1 MALLLCI
8 ESSAEVCSVALARNG
23 ETLVLKESALE
34 RDHAK
39 LLAPFIASA
48 LGEAGIAPQQ
58 LDAVA
63 VSKGPGSYTSLRI
76 GTSVAKGLCY
86 GAGKP
91 LVAVGSLHALAALAV
106 TKPELHPNDVLRP
119 LLDARRM
126 EVYTALF
133 DAKGAQLAEVTAQ
146 VVDENSFAEELKEG
160 RVVFFGSGIDK
171 CRQVVRSANAVFVE
185 VQASASS
192 MVKLAEQL
200 FAEKHFEDVAYFEP
214 FYLKNFVAIKST
226 KKLL

>member
-23 ETLVLKESALE
+23 EVLVLKESAHE

-39 LLAPFIASA
+39 LLAPFVAA
-48 LGEAGIAPQQ
+48 VLGEAGIAPQQ

-76 GTSVAKGLCY
+76 GASVAKGLCY
-86 GAGKP
+86 GAGRP
-91 LVAVGSLHALAALAV
+91 LVAVGSLHALAALAA
-106 TKPELHPNDVLRP
+106 TKPELRPSDLLRP

-133 DAKGAQLAEVTAQ
+133 DARGAQLAEVTAQ
-146 VVDENSFAEELKEG
+146 VVDESSFAGELQER
-160 RVVFFGSGIDK
+160 RVVFFGSGADK
-171 CRQVVRSANAVFVE
+171 CRQVVHSANAVFVA
-185 VQASASS
+185 VQASASG

-200 FAEKHFEDVAYFEP
+200 FAEKQFEDIAYFEP
-214 FYLKNFVAIKST
+214 FYLKDFVAIKST

>member
-8 ESSAEVCSVALARNG
+8 ESSAEVCSVALAHDG
-23 ETLVLKESALE
+23 KTLALKESVLE

-39 LLAPFIASA
+39 LLAPFIGDV
-48 LGEAGIAPQQ
+48 LGKAGVTPSQ

-76 GTSVAKGLCY
+76 GASTAKGLCY

-91 LVAVGSLHALAALAV
+91 LIAVGSLHALTAV
-106 TKPELHPNDVLRP
+106 AMAKIKPLSGDMLCPM
-119 LLDARRM
+119 LDARRM
-126 EVYTALF
+126 EVYTAMF
-133 DAKGAQLAEVTAQ
+133 DANGVQQTEVTAQ
-146 VVDENSFAEELKEG
+146 ILTENSFAEELNE
-160 RVVFFGSGIDK
+160 RRIVFFGSGASK
-171 CRQVVRSANAVFVE
+171 CRLVVQSPNAVFVD
-185 VQASASS
+185 VQASASG

-200 FAEKHFEDVAYFEP
+200 FAEKRFEDVAYFEP

-226 KKLL
+226 KKLF

>member
-23 ETLVLKESALE
+23 EVVALRESAVE

-39 LLAPFIASA
+39 LLAPFISGV
-48 LGEAGIAPQQ
+48 LGEAGVAPSQ

-76 GTSVAKGLCY
+76 GVSTAKGLCY

-91 LVAVGSLHALAALAV
+91 LIAVGSLHALTALAPAKAALL
-106 TKPELHPNDVLRP
+106 PSDLLCPM
-119 LLDARRM
+119 LDARRM
-126 EVYTALF
+126 EVYTAMF
-133 DAKGAQLAEVTAQ
+133 DANGVQQTEVTAQ
-146 VVDENSFAEELKEG
+146 VVSESSFAEEL
-160 RVVFFGSGIDK
+160 RARRIVFFGSGAGK
-171 CRQVVRSANAVFVE
+171 LRQVAQSPNAVFIE
-185 VQASASS
+185 VQASASG
-192 MVKLAEQL
+192 MAQLAEQH
-200 FAEKHFEDVAYFEP
+200 FTQKCFEDVAYFEP
-214 FYLKNFVAIKST
+214 FYLKDFVAIKST

>member
-23 ETLVLKESALE
+23 EALVLKESAAE

-39 LLAPFIASA
+39 LLAPFVAAA
-48 LGEAGIAPQQ
+48 LGEAGVAPQQ

-86 GAGKP
+86 GTGRP
-91 LVAVGSLHALAALAV
+91 LVAVGSLHALAALAAA
-106 TKPELHPNDVLRP
+106 KPELRPDDLLRP

-133 DAKGAQLAEVTAQ
+133 DAHGAQLAEVTAQ
-146 VVDENSFAEELKEG
+146 VVDENGFAGELKER
-160 RVVFFGSGIDK
+160 RVVFFGSGADK
-171 CRQVVRSANAVFVE
+171 CRPVVRSANAVFVE
-185 VQASASS
+185 VQASASG

-200 FAEKHFEDVAYFEP
+200 FAEKQFEDIAYFEP

>member
-8 ESSAEVCSVALARNG
+8 ESSAEVCSVALTHNG
-23 ETLVLKESALE
+23 EVVELQESALE

-39 LLAPFIASA
+39 LLAPFIGNV
-48 LGEAGIAPQQ
+48 LGKAGVAPHQ

-76 GTSVAKGLCY
+76 GASTAKGLCY

-91 LVAVGSLHALAALAV
+91 LIAVGSLHALTALAMAKA
-106 TKPELHPNDVLRP
+106 TLLPTDLLCPM
-119 LLDARRM
+119 LDARRM
-126 EVYTALF
+126 EVYTAMF
-133 DAKGAQLAEVTAQ
+133 DANGVQQTEVAART
-146 VVDENSFAEELKEG
+146 VDENSFAEELKE
-160 RVVFFGSGIDK
+160 RRIVFFGSGAGK
-171 CRQVVRSANAVFVE
+171 YRQVAQNANAVFVE
-185 VQASASS
+185 VQASASG
-192 MVKLAEQL
+192 MARLAERL
-200 FAEKHFEDVAYFEP
+200 FAEKRFEDVAYFEP